1 MYKKVTRWQKRLHAL
16 IETIYDAYGLSYDFN
31 LHTTLTYA
39 PTDEEAH
46 EAYNGYTHNM
56 MFKNLLYDFPLR
68 PEELERKAFERA
80 ETDEFPDQLI
90 LRPTPEP
97 RPRLTKE
104 QRMPYRMMAEY
115 VDRKKKLSKSKPK
128 RKIIKKKKGCECK

>member
-1 MYKKVTRWQKRLHAL
+1 MYKKVTKWQKRFHAL
-16 IETIYDAYGLSYDFN
+16 VETIYDAYGLPYDFN
-31 LHTTLTYA
+31 LHTTLTNF

-46 EAYNGYTHNM
+46 EAYNGYSTSM
-56 MFKNLLYDFPLR
+56 MWKNLENDFPLR
-68 PEELERKAFERA
+68 PMELERKTLERV

-115 VDRKKKLSKSKPK
+115 VDRKKKSAKSKSK
-128 RKIIKKKKGCECK
+128 RKVTKKCKCK